1 MCGVIGI
8 VGHEPVNQAL
18 YDGLTVLQHRGQDA
32 AGIVTSDGRKLYL
45 RRDTGLVKEVFF
57 DRHMRSLL
65 GNAGIGH
72 VRYPTAGSSS
82 SAEAQPFYVNSPY
95 GISLAHN
102 GNLTNATKLRKELY
116 RQDRRQIN
124 TNSDSEIL
132 LNVFAQEL
140 DRQDAMRVTPDDIFS
155 AVRGVHKRVTGAY
168 AVVAML
174 TRDGLL
180 GFRDPNGIRPLVY
193 GVREDAKGKSF
204 MIASE
209 SAALSAQG
217 YRLVRDIEPG
227 EAIYITFDGKVFTRQ
242 CSDNPTY
249 NTCIFEYVYFARPDS
264 VIDNVFV
271 HKARMRMGH
280 LMAER
285 IKENWPDHDIDVVM
299 PIPDTSRTSA
309 LELAYTLNVPYRE
322 GFMKNRYIGR
332 TFIMPGQKQ
341 RKRSVRQK
349 LNPLDIEFKDKNVLL
364 VDDSIVRG
372 TTSEE
377 IVQMARDSGARRV
390 YFASASPPIRFPNIY
405 GIDMPAASELIAHDR
420 TEQEVANALGVDRLF
435 YLTLEDLLSAV
446 RQGNP
451 RLENF
456 DCSVFT
462 GEYATGEDTA
472 YFVELEALRNDK
484 QKSDNEG
491 DSVAIDIRDCD

>member
-8 VGHEPVNQAL
+8 IGHEPVNQAL

-45 RRDTGLVKEVFF
+45 RRDNGLVKDVFNE
-57 DRHMRSLL
+57 RHMAMLQGSM
-65 GNAGIGH
+65 GIGH

-102 GNLTNATKLRKELY
+102 GNLTNAPVLKKELY

-124 TNSDSEIL
+124 TESDSEIL

-140 DRQDAMRVTPDDIFS
+140 LGRNALHVMPEDIFA
-155 AVRGVHKRVTGAY
+155 AVEGVHRRCKGAY

-174 TRDGLL
+174 TRDGLV

-193 GVREDAKGKSF
+193 GVRETPQGKEF
-204 MIASE
+204 MLASE
-209 SAALSAQG
+209 SVALDVQG

-227 EAIYITFDGKVFTRQ
+227 EAIFIRPDGQVFTRQ
-242 CSDNPTY
+242 CAKNPSY

-264 VIDNVFV
+264 IIDNVFV
-271 HKARMRMGH
+271 HKARMRMGRK
-280 LMAER
+280 MAEYVMR
-285 IKENWPDHDIDVVM
+285 EWPDNDIEVVI

-309 LELAYTLNVPYRE
+309 LEMAYTLGVPYRE
-322 GFMKNRYIGR
+322 GFIKNRYIGR
-332 TFIMPGQKQ
+332 TFIMPGQAK
-341 RKRSVRQK
+341 RKKSVRQK
-349 LNPLDIEFKDKNVLL
+349 LNSLALEFKGKNVML

-372 TTSEE
+372 TTSGE
-377 IVQMARDSGARRV
+377 IVQMARDAGAKKV
-390 YFASASPPIRFPNIY
+390 YFASASPPIKFPNIY
-405 GIDMPAASELIAHDR
+405 GIDMPAAKELIAHGR
-420 TEQEVANALGVDRLF
+420 TEEEVAKAIGVDRLI
-435 YLTLEDLLSAV
+435 YLPLPDLIAAV
-446 RQGNP
+446 SKGNP
-451 RLENF
+451 RLKDF

-462 GEYATGEDTA
+462 GHYATGENGD
-472 YFVELEALRNDK
+472 YFAELEALRNDEQQTK
-484 QKSDNEG
+484 REKNMA
-491 DSVAIDIRDCD
+491 AIDIGNSD

>member
-1 MCGVIGI
+1 MCGVIGV
-8 VGHEPVNQAL
+8 VGREPVNQAL

-32 AGIVTSDGRKLYL
+32 AGIVTSDGRRLYL
-45 RRDTGLVKEVFF
+45 RRDNGLVKEVFF
-57 DRHMRSLL
+57 ERHMQRLL
-65 GNAGIGH
+65 GNMGIGH

-102 GNLTNATKLRKELY
+102 GNLTNAWKLRKELY

-124 TNSDSEIL
+124 TDSDSEIL

-140 DRQDAMRVTPDDIFS
+140 QRQDALRVTPDDVFS
-155 AVRGVHKRVTGAY
+155 AVAGVHRRCTGAY

-174 TRDGLL
+174 TRDGLV

-193 GVREDAKGKSF
+193 GVRDHGHGKEF
-204 MIASE
+204 MLASE
-209 SAALSAQG
+209 SAALDAQG

-227 EAIYITFDGKVFTRQ
+227 EAIYITHDGKVFTRQ
-242 CSDNPTY
+242 CSDSPCY

-264 VIDNVFV
+264 IIDNVFV

-280 LMAER
+280 QMAKR
-285 IKENWPDHDIDVVM
+285 ILEHWPQHDIDVVM
-299 PIPDTSRTSA
+299 PIPDTSRTAA
-309 LELAYTLNVPYRE
+309 LELAYTLDVPYRE

-341 RKRSVRQK
+341 RKKSVRQK

-377 IVQMARDSGARRV
+377 IVQMARDSGARCV
-390 YFASASPPIRFPNIY
+390 YFASVSPPIRYPNIY
-405 GIDMPAASELIAHDR
+405 GIDMPAASELIAHGRSED
-420 TEQEVANALGVDRLF
+420 EVANAIGVDRLF
-435 YLTLEDLLSAV
+435 YLTLDDLKVAV

-451 RLENF
+451 RLEQF

-462 GEYATGEDTA
+462 GEYTTGEDTN
-472 YFVELEALRNDK
+472 YFRQLEALRNDGQK
-484 QKSDNEG
+484 QQSGNA
-491 DSVAIDIRDCD
+491 VAIDIGDSD

>member
-1 MCGVIGI
+1 MCGVIGV
-8 VGHEPVNQAL
+8 VGREPVNQAL

-45 RRDTGLVKEVFF
+45 RRDNGLVKEVFF
-57 DRHMRSLL
+57 ERHMRMLL
-65 GNAGIGH
+65 GNMGIGH

-102 GNLTNATKLRKELY
+102 GNLTNAEKLRKDLY

-140 DRQDAMRVTPDDIFS
+140 LRQDALKVTPDDIFA
-155 AVRGVHKRVTGAY
+155 AVEGVHQRCTGAY

-174 TRDGLL
+174 TRDGLV

-193 GVREDAKGKSF
+193 GVRETANGKEF
-204 MIASE
+204 MLASE
-209 SAALSAQG
+209 SVALDAQG

-227 EAIYITFDGKVFTRQ
+227 EAIFITADGKVFTRQ
-242 CSDNPTY
+242 CSRNPRY

-264 VIDNVFV
+264 IIDNVFV

-280 LMAER
+280 MLATR
-285 IKENWPDHDIDVVM
+285 IKESWPDHDIDVVM

-309 LELAYTLNVPYRE
+309 LELAYTLGVPYRE

-341 RKRSVRQK
+341 RKKSVRQK

-390 YFASASPPIRFPNIY
+390 YFASASPPIRYPNIY

-420 TEQEVANALGVDRLF
+420 TEQEVANAIGVDALF
-435 YLTLEDLLSAV
+435 YMTLEDLKVAV
-446 RQGNP
+446 RKGNP

-456 DCSVFT
+456 ECSVFT
-462 GEYATGEDTA
+462 GEYATGEDNN
-472 YFVELEALRNDK
+472 YFKELEEMRNDVKK
-484 QKSDNEG
+484 QSEHDA
-491 DSVAIDIRDCD
+491 VAIDIRDSDY

>member
-45 RRDTGLVKEVFF
+45 RRGTGLVKEVFF
-57 DRHMRSLL
+57 ERHMRSLL
-65 GNAGIGH
+65 GNVGIGH

-102 GNLTNATKLRKELY
+102 GNLTNAAKLRKELY

-132 LNVFAQEL
+132 LNIFAQEL

-193 GVREDAKGKSF
+193 GVRDDSKGKSF

-209 SAALSAQG
+209 SAALTAQG

-242 CSDNPTY
+242 CSENPTY

-264 VIDNVFV
+264 IIDNVFV

-285 IKENWPDHDIDVVM
+285 IKEGWPDHDIDVVM

-309 LELAYTLNVPYRE
+309 LELAYTLDVPYRE

-341 RKRSVRQK
+341 RKKSVRQK

-420 TEQEVANALGVDRLF
+420 TEQEVANELGVDRLF
-435 YLTLEDLLSAV
+435 YLELNDLLSAV

-451 RLENF
+451 RLESF

-462 GEYATGEDTA
+462 GEYTTGEDNG
-472 YFVELEALRNDK
+472 YFKELEALRNDK

-491 DSVAIDIRDCD
+491 ESVAIDIRDCD